1 MTDDLRFYKSERKNK
16 KYAVVVND
24 KVIHFGDTRYQQ
36 YQDKTPLKLYSYLNH
51 YDEKRRL
58 NRNVMKKQD
67 LKNILHRGFRIII
80 YGRK

>member
-58 NRNVMKKQD
+58 NYKKRHGKTRFNKYTPSWFSD
-67 LKNILHRGFRIII
+67 NYLW
-80 YGRK
+80 

>member
-36 YQDKTPLKLYSYLNH
+36 
-51 YDEKRRL
+51 
-58 NRNVMKKQD
+58 
-67 LKNILHRGFRIII
+67 
-80 YGRK
+80 